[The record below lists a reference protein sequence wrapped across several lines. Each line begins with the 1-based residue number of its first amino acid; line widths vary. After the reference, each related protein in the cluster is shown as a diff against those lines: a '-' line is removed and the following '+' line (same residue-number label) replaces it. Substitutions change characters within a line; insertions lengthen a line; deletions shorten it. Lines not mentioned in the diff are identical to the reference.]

1 MKQMPAPLLT
11 LLADAVPNHFG
22 SWNIN
27 ATVALLVVQRAIALF
42 IIQFCQHTGG
52 CSSAIPDS
60 RN

>member
-27 ATVALLVVQRAIALF
+27 ATLALLVVQLAGDRFVHNSVL
-42 IIQFCQHTGG
+42 
-52 CSSAIPDS
+52 SAYW
-60 RN
+60 RL